1 MKRNVILL
9 LAVFLGWSAMAQAQ
23 KNFIDQN
30 YIEVKGLAELEVVPD
45 EIYLNIHLDEEDT
58 KNRESVE
65 VLEKQMFAALKK
77 AGINLEKQL
86 SVSDFAST
94 LQDHF
99 IKRADMKKSKDF
111 ELLVHDSKT
120 LGKVFVELDKIKI
133 SNISI
138 LRVDHSEIEKFRRQ
152 VKINAVI
159 AGKEKAIALA
169 EAIGQKVGKAIYINE
184 VSSPYG
190 RQMVNTMMRVK
201 SESFESGKGAPDLD
215 FQKIKLEY
223 AVMISFALE

>member
-9 LAVFLGWSAMAQAQ
+9 LAVFLSWSAMAQAQ

-58 KNRESVE
+58 KNKESIE
-65 VLEKQMFAALKK
+65 VLEKQMFVALKK
-77 AGINLEKQL
+77 AGINLEEQL
-86 SVSDFAST
+86 SVSDFASN
-94 LQDHF
+94 LQNHF
-99 IKRADMKKSKDF
+99 FQRADMKKSKDF

-138 LRVDHSEIEKFRRQ
+138 LRVDHSEIEKYRKQ

-159 AGKEKAIALA
+159 AGKEKAVALA

-201 SESFESGKGAPDLD
+201 SENFESAMGVPDLD

-223 AVMISFALE
+223 SVMISFALE

>member
-9 LAVFLGWSAMAQAQ
+9 LAVFLSWSAMAQAQ

-58 KNRESVE
+58 KNKESIE
-65 VLEKQMFAALKK
+65 VLEKQMFVALKK
-77 AGINLEKQL
+77 AGINLEEQL
-86 SVSDFAST
+86 SVSDFASN
-94 LQDHF
+94 LQNHF
-99 IKRADMKKSKDF
+99 FQRADMKKSKDF

-138 LRVDHSEIEKFRRQ
+138 LRVDHSEIEKYRKQ

-159 AGKEKAIALA
+159 AGKEKAVALA

-201 SESFESGKGAPDLD
+201 SENFESAKGVPDLD

-223 AVMISFALE
+223 SVMISFALE